1 MDDSRHPCS
10 KHKIMSSRN
19 TIMREKFNVYIEK
32 KLHRE
37 DDLFYKMNE
46 YIERYVQR
54 VILQKQVQTP
64 FYVYLCV
71 VKREILV
78 HISQLKR
85 EYACVMHEL

>member
-1 MDDSRHPCS
+1 
-10 KHKIMSSRN
+10 
-19 TIMREKFNVYIEK
+19 
-32 KLHRE
+32 
-37 DDLFYKMNE
+37 MNE

-85 EYACVMHEL
+85 EYACIMHEL